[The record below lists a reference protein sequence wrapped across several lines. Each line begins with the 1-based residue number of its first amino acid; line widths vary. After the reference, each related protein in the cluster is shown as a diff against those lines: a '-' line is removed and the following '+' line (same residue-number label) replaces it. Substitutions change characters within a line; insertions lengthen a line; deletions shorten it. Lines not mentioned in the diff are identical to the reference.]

1 MTQKFPIK
9 KIEINSVDSNGNK
22 YNKIHYAAFKD
33 NVLSN
38 DFINDKNIYNKVIA
52 STAKIEGV
60 LQLDRKP
67 FDNYG
72 KVDVEK
78 LALEKYPIK
87 SYSDNDIEISD
98 LYEEDR
104 KIWIEGRNSAPSKEF
119 TREQMESAIDFGHHL
134 SDNSIIGK
142 TTGLLSYFEARKNFI
157 DSLTPQPTHIE
168 LEMEEVKVLKN
179 GYTNQPDGTIGFVI
193 AYDYKL
199 KPKHE
204 NGIIKNF
211 KLI

>member
-1 MTQKFPIK
+1 MKTQKFELKPLKGEWYIFGETKFIK
-9 KIEINSVDSNGNK
+9 EAGYETEI
-22 YNKIHYAAFKD
+22 
-33 NVLSN
+33 
-38 DFINDKNIYNKVIA
+38 IA

-72 KVDVEK
+72 KVDV
-78 LALEKYPIK
+78 
-87 SYSDNDIEISD
+87 D
-98 LYEEDR
+98 
-104 KIWIEGRNSAPSKEF
+104 KE
-119 TREQMESAIDFGHHL
+119 A
-134 SDNSIIGK
+134 
-142 TTGLLSYFEARKNFI
+142 
-157 DSLTPQPTHIE
+157 
-168 LEMEEVKVLKN
+168 VKVLKN
-179 GYTNQPDGTIGFVI
+179 GYTNQPEGTIGFVI